1 MQSLVRGAEVLLA
14 QCVYLGVECGGL
26 LLGELVA
33 PVEELVQGEREVR
46 GDARQQAHVRQAL
59 PELPLGH
66 GGLRYAEVGGKCLLC
81 DARAAPLPHDGAT
94 DVDALAHASPST
106 LQPAFTSS
114 MQSSD
119 GGIKGALVDVSC
131 ERSTEARCPH

>member
-66 GGLRYAEVGGKCLLC
+66 GGLRYAEVGGEGLLC
-81 DARAAPLPHDGAT
+81 DAPDAALPRDRAAYVDGC
-94 DVDALAHASPST
+94 AHGAPST
-106 LQPAFTSS
+106 
-114 MQSSD
+114 
-119 GGIKGALVDVSC
+119 
-131 ERSTEARCPH
+131 